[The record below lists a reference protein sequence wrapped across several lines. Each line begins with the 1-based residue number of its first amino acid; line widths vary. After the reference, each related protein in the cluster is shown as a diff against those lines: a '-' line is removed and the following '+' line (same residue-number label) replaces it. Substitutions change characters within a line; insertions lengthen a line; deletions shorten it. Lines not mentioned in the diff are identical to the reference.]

1 MFKEKYSKVRYVYCK
16 WNSDHAHNHCTLLS
30 NSQQLNSFF
39 DQEELKC
46 VCMNCFTQCLLPCLG
61 EHKMPRPLV
70 GVCHKCFWWNS
81 HLRWVRFYTCWT
93 PLYVY
98 LRHSPRREGTP
109 KKIELRFL
117 SCVVFLFCSTVLG
130 FFPVL
135 NILIRH
141 LVYFWNV
148 SWNILEYFIFS
159 NVFVNSLE

>member
-1 MFKEKYSKVRYVYCK
+1 MFKEKYCKMHCVYCM
-16 WNSDHAHNHCTLLS
+16 WNSDHTRHHRTLLS
-30 NSQQLNSFF
+30 NSQPSSSSF
-39 DQEELKC
+39 DQGELKC
-46 VCMNCFTQCLLPCLG
+46 VCMNCFTPCLLPRLG

-81 HLRWVRFYTCWT
+81 HLRWVRFYTGRT
-93 PLYVY
+93 SLYVY
-98 LRHSPRREGTP
+98 LRHSPRREGIP

-117 SCVVFLFCSTVLG
+117 SCSFLFYSTVLR